1 MAQHPSFTRY
11 FIGISL
17 AEPENA
23 FFSEIRRLYHPN
35 HSLTSPP
42 HVTLKPPFLMPNR
55 HYLLEK
61 LAKVARYL
69 EPFTLDFELI
79 GSFRQPKYGTVFLE
93 PRSSEK
99 LKVIERSLSENI
111 AFLPSSKTFYPHL
124 TLAQRVPHEKL
135 KQTKQELRA
144 LKPEI
149 KLLVDHIALFRQ
161 EESGEWVIDQ
171 VFPFG
176 ADNSHKHQRESNDDA
191 PLENQPSA
199 PDIH

>member
-1 MAQHPSFTRY
+1 MPQHPSFTRY
-11 FIGISL
+11 FLGIALS
-17 AEPENA
+17 EPENA
-23 FFSEIRRLYHPN
+23 FFSEIRRLYHPE
-35 HSLTSPP
+35 HKLTSPP

-61 LAKVARYL
+61 LAKVARYT
-69 EPFTLDFELI
+69 EPFTLDFNLI

-93 PRSSEK
+93 PRTSEK
-99 LKVIERSLSENI
+99 LKSIERTLSENI
-111 AFLPSSKTFYPHL
+111 AFLPNNKTFYPHL

-149 KLLVDHIALFRQ
+149 QLAINHIALYRQ

-171 VFPFG
+171 IFPFG
-176 ADNSHKHQRESNDDA
+176 ADNSHKHQKALNDDD
-191 PLENQPSA
+191 QFGTHPSHS
-199 PDIH
+199 DTL